1 MKEGVVY
8 VDGVKILIADCMCV
22 PIPILK
28 VGTEEAPDN
37 LGKTNLRVGG
47 SFAGSISIR
56 NIKQNRLAFLSLL
69 YGFRVTNNWLKMH
82 GGIMVRSGGKKRGRR

>member
-8 VDGVKILIADCMCV
+8 VDGVKILVADCMCV

-28 VGTEEAPDN
+28 EGIKEAPDS
-37 LGKTNLRVGG
+37 LGKTKLRIGG
-47 SFAGSISIR
+47 SFTGSISIR
-56 NIKQNRLAFLSLL
+56 NIKQSRLAFLSLL